1 MTDFLREG
9 PKGTMTSEA
18 YTQMVEQIEVEI
30 KRVKAEN
37 NPDNKAKLADLKK
50 EKRAL
55 KNKASA
61 MRCREKKRRKMD
73 ELERIVEELN
83 SKLSQLEQENKQLRA
98 AVGGAGAPGAS
109 APVAE
114 ATVAPA
120 AESSRRSMKKEPVA
134 PAPRIHYTAPQK
146 RSASDVII
154 ADARGTLSSQPAGGL
169 EKSTKM
175 SHSRTHAVFA
185 PIQCQVLRASE
196 DSASK
201 TFTVLLSH
209 LADLGYP

>member
-1 MTDFLREG
+1 MADFLREG

-61 MRCREKKRRKMD
+61 MRCREKKRRRMD
-73 ELERIVEELN
+73 ELEKIVEELN
-83 SKLSQLEQENKQLRA
+83 SKINQLEQENQQLRA
-98 AVGGAGAPGAS
+98 AAGGVVAS
-109 APVAE
+109 APSADATAASTADASAVA
-114 ATVAPA
+114 V
-120 AESSRRSMKKEPVA
+120 RRPIKKEPLA
-134 PAPRIHYTAPQK
+134 PAPRIHYSAPQK
-146 RSASDVII
+146 RSASDLII
-154 ADARGTLSSQPAGGL
+154 ADARGNLASQPAGGL

-185 PIQCQVLRASE
+185 PIQCQVFQASE
-196 DSASK
+196 DSESK
-201 TFTVLLSH
+201 TFAVLL
-209 LADLGYP
+209 